1 MGMSQE
7 QYRPSRGDSDRQFSG
22 GRSSGGRSSGGRSS
36 GGGSN
41 VNSTLSIIIVFLA
54 LLLGFFILRDI
65 RGDNTSQTIAT
76 PTQDTVVT
84 TETGTGTGTEATV
97 LEVPVQTTIVLTAF
111 KIQIANASGIAGS
124 AGQLTTE
131 LQGRGFIVQPALNKS
146 EITPKQTVT
155 VVYYLLGS
163 EVVAASVA
171 KELGG
176 VAVAAMPEPIPT
188 ETGKLGEASVLIL
201 LGTDIAGI
209 PLPTSASAVAPV
221 APVVTI
227 APVTPV
233 APTTTTG

>member
-1 MGMSQE
+1 MSQE
-7 QYRPSRGDSDRQFSG
+7 QYRPSLGDSDRQFSG

-41 VNSTLSIIIVFLA
+41 VNSTLSIIIAVLA

-65 RGDNTSQTIAT
+65 RGDNTTQTIAT
-76 PTQDTVVT
+76 PTQDNVAPTGA
-84 TETGTGTGTEATV
+84 ETGAETATTV
-97 LEVPVQTTIVLTAF
+97 LEIPVQTTIVLTAF

-163 EVVAASVA
+163 EAVAASVA

-209 PLPTSASAVAPV
+209 PLPPSASAIAPV

-233 APTTTTG
+233 APATTTG

>member
-1 MGMSQE
+1 MSQE
-7 QYRPSRGDSDRQFSG
+7 QYRPSRGDSDRYSSG
-22 GRSSGGRSSGGRSS
+22 GRSSSGRSSGGRSS
-36 GGGSN
+36 GGGSS
-41 VNSTLSIIIVFLA
+41 VNSTLSIIIAVLV

-65 RGDNTSQTIAT
+65 RGDKTTQTFTA

-84 TETGTGTGTEATV
+84 TETTL
-97 LEVPVQTTIVLTAF
+97 LEIPVQTTIVLTAF

-131 LQGRGFIVQPALNKS
+131 LQGRGYIVQPALNKS

-163 EVVAASVA
+163 ETSAAAVA

-176 VAVAAMPEPIPT
+176 VAVAAMPEPVPT

-209 PLPTSASAVAPV
+209 PLPAVSTAVAPV

-227 APVTPV
+227 APVAPV
-233 APTTTTG
+233 APTTTAG

>member
-1 MGMSQE
+1 MSQE

-22 GRSSGGRSSGGRSS
+22 GRSAGGRSSGGRSS

-41 VNSTLSIIIVFLA
+41 VNSTLSIIIAALA

-76 PTQDTVVT
+76 STQDAVVP
-84 TETGTGTGTEATV
+84 TETATDTGTATTV
-97 LEVPVQTTIVLTAF
+97 LEIPVQTTIVLTAF

-163 EVVAASVA
+163 EAVAASVA

-209 PLPTSASAVAPV
+209 PLPPSASAVAPV

-227 APVTPV
+227 APV
-233 APTTTTG
+233 APATTTG

>member
-1 MGMSQE
+1 
-7 QYRPSRGDSDRQFSG
+7 
-22 GRSSGGRSSGGRSS
+22 
-36 GGGSN
+36 
-41 VNSTLSIIIVFLA
+41 LSIIIVFLA

-76 PTQDTVVT
+76 PTQDTVAT
-84 TETGTGTGTEATV
+84 TEAGTGTGTEATV

>member
-1 MGMSQE
+1 MSQE

-22 GRSSGGRSSGGRSS
+22 GRSAGGRSSGGRSS

-41 VNSTLSIIIVFLA
+41 VNSTLSIIIAVLA

-76 PTQDTVVT
+76 STQDAVVP
-84 TETGTGTGTEATV
+84 TETATDTGTATTV
-97 LEVPVQTTIVLTAF
+97 LEIPVQTTIVLTAF

-163 EVVAASVA
+163 EAVAASVA

-209 PLPTSASAVAPV
+209 PLPPSASAVAPV

-227 APVTPV
+227 APV
-233 APTTTTG
+233 APATTTG

>member
-1 MGMSQE
+1 MSQE

-22 GRSSGGRSSGGRSS
+22 GRSAGGRSSGGRSS

-41 VNSTLSIIIVFLA
+41 VNSTLSIIIAILA

-76 PTQDTVVT
+76 STQDAVVP
-84 TETGTGTGTEATV
+84 TETATDTGTATTV
-97 LEVPVQTTIVLTAF
+97 LEIPVQTTIVLTAF

-163 EVVAASVA
+163 EAVAASVA

-209 PLPTSASAVAPV
+209 PLPPSASAVAPV

-227 APVTPV
+227 APV
-233 APTTTTG
+233 APATTTG

>member
-1 MGMSQE
+1 MSQE
-7 QYRPSRGDSDRQFSG
+7 QYRPSRGDSDRRFSG
-22 GRSSGGRSSGGRSS
+22 GRSAGGRSSGGRSS

-41 VNSTLSIIIVFLA
+41 VNSTLSIIIAVLA

-76 PTQDTVVT
+76 STQDAVVP
-84 TETGTGTGTEATV
+84 TETATDTGTATTV
-97 LEVPVQTTIVLTAF
+97 LEIPVQTTIVLTAF

-163 EVVAASVA
+163 EAVAASVA

-209 PLPTSASAVAPV
+209 PLPPSASAVAPV

-227 APVTPV
+227 APV
-233 APTTTTG
+233 APATTTG

>member
-1 MGMSQE
+1 
-7 QYRPSRGDSDRQFSG
+7 
-22 GRSSGGRSSGGRSS
+22 
-36 GGGSN
+36 
-41 VNSTLSIIIVFLA
+41 LSIIIAVLV

-65 RGDNTSQTIAT
+65 RGDNTSQTFTA

-84 TETGTGTGTEATV
+84 TETTL
-97 LEVPVQTTIVLTAF
+97 LEIPVQTTIVLTAF

-131 LQGRGFIVQPALNKS
+131 LQGRGYIVQPALNKS

-163 EVVAASVA
+163 ETAAAAVA

-176 VAVAAMPEPIPT
+176 VAVAAMPEPVPT

-209 PLPTSASAVAPV
+209 PLPAVSTAVAPV

-227 APVTPV
+227 APV
-233 APTTTTG
+233 APTTTAG

>member
-22 GRSSGGRSSGGRSS
+22 GRSSGGRPSGGRSS

-84 TETGTGTGTEATV
+84 TGTGTEATV

-188 ETGKLGEASVLIL
+188 ETGKLGEASVFIL

-209 PLPTSASAVAPV
+209 PLPPSGSAVAPV

>member
-1 MGMSQE
+1 
-7 QYRPSRGDSDRQFSG
+7 
-22 GRSSGGRSSGGRSS
+22 
-36 GGGSN
+36 
-41 VNSTLSIIIVFLA
+41 LSIIIAVLA

-76 PTQDTVVT
+76 STQDAVVP
-84 TETGTGTGTEATV
+84 TETATDTGTATTV
-97 LEVPVQTTIVLTAF
+97 LEIPVQTTIVLTAF

-163 EVVAASVA
+163 EAVAASVA

-209 PLPTSASAVAPV
+209 PLPPSASAVAPV

-233 APTTTTG
+233 APATTTG

>member
-1 MGMSQE
+1 MSQE
-7 QYRPSRGDSDRQFSG
+7 QYRPVRGDSGRQLSGGRPSG
-22 GRSSGGRSSGGRSS
+22 GRSSGGN
-36 GGGSN
+36 SN
-41 VNSTLSIIIVFLA
+41 VNSTLSIIIVVLSV
-54 LLLGFFILRDI
+54 LLGFFILRDI
-65 RGDNTSQTIAT
+65 RGDNSGQTVGSPTPIPTQETIAT
-76 PTQDTVVT
+76 
-84 TETGTGTGTEATV
+84 TEVTV
-97 LEVPVQTTIVLTAF
+97 LDVSVPTTIVMTAF

-131 LQGRGFIVQPALNKS
+131 LQGRGFIVIPALNKS

-163 EVVAASVA
+163 ESAAAVVAR
-171 KELGG
+171 ELGG

-201 LGTDIAGI
+201 LGTDIAGV
-209 PLPTSASAVAPV
+209 PLPASSAAV

-227 APVTPV
+227 APV

>member
-1 MGMSQE
+1 MSQE
-7 QYRPSRGDSDRQFSG
+7 QYRPSRGDTDRQFSG

-36 GGGSN
+36 GGRSN
-41 VNSTLSIIIVFLA
+41 VNSTLSIIIAVLA

-65 RGDNTSQTIAT
+65 RGDNTTQTIAT
-76 PTQDTVVT
+76 PAQDNVAPTGA
-84 TETGTGTGTEATV
+84 ETGAETATTV
-97 LEVPVQTTIVLTAF
+97 LEIPGQTTIVLTAF

-163 EVVAASVA
+163 EAVAASVA

-209 PLPTSASAVAPV
+209 PLPPSASAVAPV

-233 APTTTTG
+233 APATTTG

>member
-1 MGMSQE
+1 
-7 QYRPSRGDSDRQFSG
+7 
-22 GRSSGGRSSGGRSS
+22 
-36 GGGSN
+36 
-41 VNSTLSIIIVFLA
+41 
-54 LLLGFFILRDI
+54 
-65 RGDNTSQTIAT
+65 
-76 PTQDTVVT
+76 
-84 TETGTGTGTEATV
+84 
-97 LEVPVQTTIVLTAF
+97 
-111 KIQIANASGIAGS
+111 
-124 AGQLTTE
+124 LTTE

-209 PLPTSASAVAPV
+209 PLPPSASAVAPV

-227 APVTPV
+227 APV
-233 APTTTTG
+233 APATTTG

>member
-1 MGMSQE
+1 MSQE
-7 QYRPSRGDSDRQFSG
+7 QYRPSRGDSDRQLSG

-41 VNSTLSIIIVFLA
+41 VNSTLSIIIVA
-54 LLLGFFILRDI
+54 LVVLLGFFILRDI
-65 RGDNTSQTIAT
+65 RGGDTSQTLTA
-76 PTQDTVVT
+76 PTQDTVVS
-84 TETGTGTGTEATV
+84 TETTL
-97 LEVPVQTTIVLTAF
+97 LEIPVQTTIVLTAF
-111 KIQIANASGIAGS
+111 KIQVCNASGISGS

-131 LQGRGFIVQPALNKS
+131 LQGRGYIVQPAVNKS

-163 EVVAASVA
+163 ETVAAAVA

-188 ETGKLGEASVLIL
+188 LDGKLGEASVLIL

-209 PLPTSASAVAPV
+209 PLPLGTAAVAPV

-227 APVTPV
+227 APVAPV

>member
-41 VNSTLSIIIVFLA
+41 VNSTLSIIIVVLA

-65 RGDNTSQTIAT
+65 RGDNSSQTIAT

-84 TETGTGTGTEATV
+84 TETGTGTEATV

-131 LQGRGFIVQPALNKS
+131 LQGRGYIVQPALNKS
-146 EITPKQTVT
+146 EITPKKTVT

-176 VAVAAMPEPIPT
+176 VAVATMPEPVPT

-201 LGTDIAGI
+201 LGSDIAGI
-209 PLPTSASAVAPV
+209 PLPPSGSAVAPV

>member
-1 MGMSQE
+1 MSQE
-7 QYRPSRGDSDRQFSG
+7 QYRPSRGDSDRQVSG

-41 VNSTLSIIIVFLA
+41 VNSTLSIIIAVLA

-65 RGDNTSQTIAT
+65 RGDNTTQTIAT
-76 PTQDTVVT
+76 PTQEAVAP
-84 TETGTGTGTEATV
+84 TETGTETTV
-97 LEVPVQTTIVLTAF
+97 LEIPVQTTIVLTAF

-163 EVVAASVA
+163 EAVAASVA

-209 PLPTSASAVAPV
+209 PLPPSASAVAPV

-227 APVTPV
+227 APV

>member
-1 MGMSQE
+1 MSQE

-41 VNSTLSIIIVFLA
+41 VNSTLSIIIAVLA

-65 RGDNTSQTIAT
+65 RGDNTTQTIAT
-76 PTQDTVVT
+76 PTQDNVAP
-84 TETGTGTGTEATV
+84 TGTGAETATTV
-97 LEVPVQTTIVLTAF
+97 LEIPVQTTIVLTAF

-163 EVVAASVA
+163 EAVAASVA

-209 PLPTSASAVAPV
+209 PLPPSASAIAPV

-233 APTTTTG
+233 APATTTG

>member
-1 MGMSQE
+1 MSQE

-22 GRSSGGRSSGGRSS
+22 GRSAGGRSAGGRSS

-41 VNSTLSIIIVFLA
+41 VNSTLSIIIAVLA

-76 PTQDTVVT
+76 STQDAVVP
-84 TETGTGTGTEATV
+84 TETATDTGTATTV
-97 LEVPVQTTIVLTAF
+97 LEIPVQTTIVLTAF

-163 EVVAASVA
+163 EAVAASVA

-209 PLPTSASAVAPV
+209 PLPPSASAVAPV

-227 APVTPV
+227 APV
-233 APTTTTG
+233 APATTTG

>member
-1 MGMSQE
+1 MSQE

-41 VNSTLSIIIVFLA
+41 VNSTLSIIIAVLA

-65 RGDNTSQTIAT
+65 RGDNTTQTIAT
-76 PTQDTVVT
+76 PTQEAVAP
-84 TETGTGTGTEATV
+84 TETAAGTETTV
-97 LEVPVQTTIVLTAF
+97 LEIPVQTTIVLTAF

-163 EVVAASVA
+163 EAVAASVA

-209 PLPTSASAVAPV
+209 PLPPSASAVAPV

-227 APVTPV
+227 APV

>member
-1 MGMSQE
+1 
-7 QYRPSRGDSDRQFSG
+7 
-22 GRSSGGRSSGGRSS
+22 
-36 GGGSN
+36 
-41 VNSTLSIIIVFLA
+41 LSIIIAVLA

-76 PTQDTVVT
+76 STQDAVVP
-84 TETGTGTGTEATV
+84 TETATDTGTATTV
-97 LEVPVQTTIVLTAF
+97 LEIPVQTTIVLTAF

-163 EVVAASVA
+163 EAVAASVA

-209 PLPTSASAVAPV
+209 PLPPSASAVAPV

-227 APVTPV
+227 APV
-233 APTTTTG
+233 APATTTG